1 MLTLILRL
9 DIDVFMTGSLLDSH
23 FESLDLPFFVGQAL
37 LDLQALQ
44 QETLAQKLQAFAK
57 DMQCLPQAY
66 QQELLHY
73 LRQELPQQSLS
84 TRFLMR
90 LLLDVA
96 EACVERRPL
105 PQYILD

>member
-1 MLTLILRL
+1 
-9 DIDVFMTGSLLDSH
+9 MTGSILDSQ
-23 FESLDLPFFVGQAL
+23 FESLDVPFFVGQAL

-44 QETLAQKLQAFAK
+44 QATLAHKLQAFAQ
-57 DMQCLPQAY
+57 DLQCLPLTC
-66 QQELLHY
+66 QQELLGY
-73 LRQELPQQSLS
+73 LRQQLPQESLA

-105 PQYILD
+105 PAYILD